1 MSDLQ
6 QNEERKGEEI
16 VSQPLQEEV
25 KQETLKEEAKQVTL
39 QENIFERQ
47 TLVVTQEVKST
58 SSGHIDISFPT
69 GEIGKIFSS
78 HLGEILSNLSILSL
92 IVGICLF
99 FSFFIPVLYFCLL
112 VFLTLGTLGS
122 VFALI
127 PNFGEWWALL
137 PKLSSTI
144 GSTIPISLW
153 VLGATSLLSLV
164 SLILMAVDKNGRSRG
179 RMIVT
184 VIVAVLSVLACFIVY
199 SNLGGMG
206 L

>member
-1 MSDLQ
+1 MDDLQ

-16 VSQPLQEEV
+16 VFQPLQEEV
-25 KQETLKEEAKQVTL
+25 KQEEPKVEGKQVTP
-39 QENIFERQ
+39 QENSLESPAP
-47 TLVVTQEVKST
+47 VVVQEVKGI
-58 SSGHIDISFPT
+58 SGSRVDISPPA
-69 GEIGKIFSS
+69 GEMRKIFSS

-99 FSFFIPVLYFCLL
+99 FSFFVPVLYFCLL

-137 PKLSSTI
+137 PKLSTMI
-144 GSTIPISLW
+144 GSTIPISVW
-153 VLGATSLLSLV
+153 VLGATFVLSLV
-164 SLILMAVDKNGRSRG
+164 SLTLMAVDKNGRSRG

-199 SNLGGMG
+199 SNLGGME